1 MSLKAVGVVEIP
13 DSAGTLFDHGAFD
26 PKSRRVFLAHTARDR
41 VEVIDR
47 DTRRHLATLPGFPEA
62 AGVVADGGQVFVTNR
77 GAASLAWV
85 NAATLETRAVFDTRP
100 RPNGV
105 AVSSSL
111 RLAAVA
117 CIGDDVHGPELQI
130 FDFDGSGPRRSIEL
144 PGRPRWCVMNQEGTR
159 VFLAIREPSQVLV
172 AGLPDL
178 NEVEHWVLASEG
190 AHGIDI
196 DHRARLLYVA
206 CDGGALLE
214 LDARTGQE
222 RRQWP
227 LAGVPDATFFNPAS
241 GLVHVAIGDPGLVQS
256 VDTQT
261 GASTHFKTQLGAKTT
276 ALVDPDQ
283 LYVFSPL
290 HHGVFILMEAS

>member
-159 VFLAIREPSQVLV
+159 VFLAIPER
-172 AGLPDL
+172 
-178 NEVEHWVLASEG
+178 
-190 AHGIDI
+190 
-196 DHRARLLYVA
+196 
-206 CDGGALLE
+206 GGALGSCVGG
-214 LDARTGQE
+214 RTRDRYRSSSE
-222 RRQWP
+222 TPLRRLRWRRALGTRCP
-227 LAGVPDATFFNPAS
+227 
-241 GLVHVAIGDPGLVQS
+241 HW
-256 VDTQT
+256 T
-261 GASTHFKTQLGAKTT
+261 GAPPVAACRSSGRDVLQSGERPRTRGNQGSRTCPIG
-276 ALVDPDQ
+276 
-283 LYVFSPL
+283 
-290 HHGVFILMEAS
+290 